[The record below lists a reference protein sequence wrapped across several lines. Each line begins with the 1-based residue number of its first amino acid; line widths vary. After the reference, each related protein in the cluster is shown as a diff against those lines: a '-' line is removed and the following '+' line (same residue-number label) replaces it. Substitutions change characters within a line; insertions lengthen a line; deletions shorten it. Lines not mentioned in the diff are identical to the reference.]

1 MIAWYAISVP
11 AGGLKHINYCGL
23 HCAASRLVTGG
34 ERFFRAKALRV
45 VAAHAAAWGAADA
58 ESGAL
63 AQLAV
68 EKLLPL
74 HVAGIALG
82 QAGEVQL
89 HQR

>member
-1 MIAWYAISVP
+1 
-11 AGGLKHINYCGL
+11 
-23 HCAASRLVTGG
+23 VTDSD
-34 ERFFRAKALRV
+34 RIFRAEALRV
-45 VAAHAAAWGAADA
+45 IAANAAAWRPADA

-68 EKLLPL
+68 EKLLPF
-74 HVAGIALG
+74 HVTGIAQR